1 MRFRLDTYQKWLAVQ
16 QCCFYDITCFID
28 GSRIESYSQ
37 SGTGLFNYTDS
48 KESSFPLSKFSSVF
62 QAEFYAILQRA
73 KLEGLLCRQ
82 NASIAIR
89 SDSQAALTAL
99 ASVKVTSGLVV
110 GLEV

>member
-1 MRFRLDTYQKWLAVQ
+1 M
-16 QCCFYDITCFID
+16 
-28 GSRIESYSQ
+28 
-37 SGTGLFNYTDS
+37 
-48 KESSFPLSKFSSVF
+48 F